1 MINWRSYGQLTLCR
15 FLEARR
21 EPEVIFWVFIFPIL
35 LAMGLG
41 IAFRDR
47 PPEKVVIALQE
58 NPQAGLFQ
66 SHLALNP
73 SIQTE
78 ILSERDAARA
88 LRLGKVAMVVIPGN
102 PVQYRFDPT
111 RPDSLMARSI
121 VDNAL
126 QRAAG
131 RQDPV
136 KTKDQTLIEPGGR
149 YIDFLIPGLI
159 GMNLMGGGM
168 WGVGFS
174 LVDMRIRKLLKR
186 FMATPMQKTE
196 FMLAIF
202 TSRLSFMF
210 VEIFLLILFGYL
222 AFGMIVQGSIL
233 SIIIV
238 GFFGSMSFSGLG
250 LLVASRAEKIETVTG
265 LMNMVM
271 LPMYVLSGVFFSAER
286 FPLILQPFIQI
297 LPLTALNDTLRSV
310 ILEGA
315 SLASQLGRLS
325 ILTAWGLASFML
337 AQRWFRWS

>member
-1 MINWRSYGQLTLCR
+1 MFNWRSYGQLTLCR

-41 IAFRDR
+41 IAFRNR
-47 PPEKVVIALQE
+47 PPDKVIIALQE
-58 NPQAGLFQ
+58 NPRARQFQ
-66 SHLALNP
+66 SDLALNP
-73 SIQTE
+73 SIQSE
-78 ILSERDAARA
+78 ILSESNAARA
-88 LRLGKVAMVVIPGN
+88 LRLGKVAMVVIPGD

-121 VDNAL
+121 IDSAL

-136 KTKDQTLIEPGGR
+136 KTKDQTILEPGSR

-168 WGVGFS
+168 WGVGFV
-174 LVDMRIRKLLKR
+174 LVDMRIKKLLKR
-186 FMATPMQKTE
+186 FMATPMQKAE

-202 TSRLSFMF
+202 TSRLVFMF
-210 VEIFLLILFGYL
+210 VEIFLLIMFGYL
-222 AFGMIVQGSIL
+222 AFGMVVRGSIL
-233 SIIIV
+233 LILLV

-265 LMNMVM
+265 LMNLVM

-286 FPLILQPFIQI
+286 FPPLFQPLIQI

-315 SLASQLGRLS
+315 SLASQFGRLT
-325 ILTAWGLASFML
+325 ILSVWGLLSFFL
-337 AQRWFRWS
+337 ALRWFRWS

>member
-15 FLEARR
+15 YQEARR

-47 PPEKVVIALQE
+47 PPDKVAIALQE
-58 NPQAGLFQ
+58 NSQARRFQ
-66 SHLALNP
+66 RQLALNP
-73 SIQTE
+73 SIQPE

-88 LRLGKVAMVVIPGN
+88 LRLGQVTMIVIPGD
-102 PVQYRFDPT
+102 PVQYRYDPT

-121 VDNAL
+121 IDDAL

-136 KTKDQTLIEPGGR
+136 RIKDQTLIEPGGR

-168 WGVGFS
+168 WGVGFG

-222 AFGMIVQGSIL
+222 AFGMVVQGSVFSIL
-233 SIIIV
+233 MV
-238 GFFGSMSFSGLG
+238 GLFGSMSFSGLG

-271 LPMYVLSGVFFSAER
+271 LPMYVLSGVFFSADR
-286 FPLILQPFIQI
+286 FPRLFQPFIHI

-315 SLASQLGRLS
+315 SLASQAYRLAV
-325 ILTAWGLASFML
+325 LAAWGLVSFLL

>member
-1 MINWRSYGQLTLCR
+1 MFNWQSYGQLTLCR

-47 PPEKVVIALQE
+47 PPDKVIIALQE
-58 NPQAGLFQ
+58 NPLARQFQ
-66 SHLALNP
+66 SYLALNP
-73 SIQTE
+73 SIQSE
-78 ILSERDAARA
+78 ILSESNAARA
-88 LRLGKVAMVVIPGN
+88 LRLGKVAMVVIPGD

-121 VDNAL
+121 IDSAL

-136 KTKDQTLIEPGGR
+136 KTKDQTLIEPGSR

-168 WGVGFS
+168 WGVGFV
-174 LVDMRIRKLLKR
+174 LVDMRIKKLLKR
-186 FMATPMQKTE
+186 FMATPMQKAE

-202 TSRLSFMF
+202 TSRLVFMF

-222 AFGMIVQGSIL
+222 AFGMVVRGSIL
-233 SIIIV
+233 SILLV

-250 LLVASRAEKIETVTG
+250 LLVACRAEKIETVTG

-286 FPLILQPFIQI
+286 FPLLFQPLIQI

-315 SLASQLGRLS
+315 SLASQFGRLT
-325 ILTAWGLASFML
+325 ILSAWGLLSFFL
-337 AQRWFRWS
+337 ALRWFRWS